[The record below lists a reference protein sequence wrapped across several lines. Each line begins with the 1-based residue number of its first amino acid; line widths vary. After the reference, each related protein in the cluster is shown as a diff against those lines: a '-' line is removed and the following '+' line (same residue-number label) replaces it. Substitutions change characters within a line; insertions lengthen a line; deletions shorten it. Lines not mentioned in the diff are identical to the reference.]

1 MPYKLQKDEPLDA
14 GLKRVAEEQL
24 TNAINELQAQQ
35 ELQVGIYQAR
45 KSLKKVRAILR
56 LVALP
61 LGPVYV
67 EENRRLRD
75 VARKFGT
82 LRDSQVS
89 LELLDEFSGRYKR
102 KSTLNPQKKAIAE
115 KQQAMEQQTD
125 WHAVMAESV
134 KELIAT
140 RRRVE
145 DWPLA
150 HLTAGQLHAEIAKT
164 HKQSKHA
171 LEKARKTG
179 HAEDFH
185 EFRKSVK
192 RELNQAQLFES
203 TNVASLKQLAKLL
216 GDHHNLAVLLGNLN
230 HASARF
236 SRMVRRDMLAL
247 EQQILD
253 LGFQSYEAKR
263 SAVA

>member
-14 GLKRVAEEQL
+14 GIKRVAEEQL
-24 TNAINELQAQQ
+24 TNAITELQAPH
-35 ELQVGIYQAR
+35 LQAGIYKAR
-45 KSLKKVRAILR
+45 KSLKKMRAILR

-75 VARKFGT
+75 VARRFGS
-82 LRDSQVS
+82 LRDAQVS
-89 LELLDEFSGRYKR
+89 LELLDEFAARYKR

-115 KQQAMEQQTD
+115 KQHAMEQQTD
-125 WHAVMAESV
+125 WQTVLAESV
-134 KELIAT
+134 KELTAT

-150 HLTAGQLHAEIAKT
+150 QLSAADLHAAMEKT
-164 HKQSKHA
+164 HKQSWRA
-171 LEKARKTG
+171 FEKARKTG

-192 RELNQAQLFES
+192 RELNQAQLFDAGDI
-203 TNVASLKQLAKLL
+203 ASLKQLGKLL
-216 GDHHNLAVLLGNLN
+216 GDHHNLAVLMGNMEG
-230 HASARF
+230 ASARF
-236 SRMVRRDMLAL
+236 STMVRQEMRGLEAKILAL
-247 EQQILD
+247 SLQN
-253 LGFQSYEAKR
+253 YEAKKA
-263 SAVA
+263 AVA